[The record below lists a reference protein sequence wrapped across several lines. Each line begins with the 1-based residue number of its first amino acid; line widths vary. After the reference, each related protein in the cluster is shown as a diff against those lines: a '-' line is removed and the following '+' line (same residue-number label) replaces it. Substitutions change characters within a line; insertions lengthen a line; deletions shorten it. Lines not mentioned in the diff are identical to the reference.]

1 MRKELDKIIEL
12 ENSKKFELAFQAY
25 LDLYSRNKS
34 DFEVWKYFFFFLWII
49 IEEMPNEFSEK
60 IEREN
65 KLKEMLAEGLAIF
78 SQNPDFNFIAGYTM
92 SIFPYEFG
100 NFTEYER
107 KSSELLAE
115 ARKLEPNNEIYEM
128 VYLGNSENRN
138 TEEYLNAKK
147 NAKHRII
154 EKHKGS
160 GLLNEYFMQVLI
172 RND

>member
-25 LDLYSRNKS
+25 FDLYSRNKS

-65 KLKEMLAEGLAIF
+65 KLKEMFAEGLTIY
-78 SQNPDFNFIAGYTM
+78 SQNPEFNFIAGYTM

-128 VYLGNSENRN
+128 VYLGNSENN
-138 TEEYLNAKK
+138 NSEEYLNAKK
-147 NAKHRII
+147 NAKHRVI
-154 EKHKGS
+154 EKYKGS

>member
-12 ENSKKFELAFQAY
+12 ENNKKFELAFQAY
-25 LDLYSRNKS
+25 FDLYSRNKS

-65 KLKEMLAEGLAIF
+65 ILKEMFAEGLAIF
-78 SQNPDFNFIAGYTM
+78 SKNPEFNFIAGYTM

-100 NFTEYER
+100 DFTEYER
-107 KSSELLAE
+107 ISYELLAE
-115 ARKLEPNNEIYEM
+115 ARNLEPNNDIYEM
-128 VYLGNSENRN
+128 VYLGNSENSN
-138 TEEYLNAKK
+138 SQEYLIAKNNAKPQV
-147 NAKHRII
+147 I
-154 EKHKGS
+154 EKYRGI

-172 RND
+172 RKE